1 MKGLRVELDLP
12 SPSLSSKGGTS
23 QISPRQTQVSCISCK
38 VPIRPRPI
46 GIYIIT
52 RSPERSLANREAT
65 IETLPNKDRGKRYV
79 SQHVFGELTSVCPT
93 TRLPDFYTVKLT
105 YEPDELL
112 PELKS
117 LKLYFLAFRN
127 VEILHEEI
135 ANRILDDF
143 VRTIRPLWAQIIIK
157 VNNRG
162 GILTTV
168 ARKWSRTEGDVLVK
182 PEILDETFDSN

>member
-1 MKGLRVELDLP
+1 M
-12 SPSLSSKGGTS
+12 
-23 QISPRQTQVSCISCK
+23 
-38 VPIRPRPI
+38 
-46 GIYIIT
+46 
-52 RSPERSLANREAT
+52 
-65 IETLPNKDRGKRYV
+65 ETLPNKNRGKRSV

-117 LKLYFLAFRN
+117 LKLYFLTFRN

-135 ANRILDDF
+135 ANLILDDF
-143 VRTIRPLWAQIIIK
+143 VRTIRPLWAQIVVK